1 MDAQARLDYM
11 KFRFPRLEEKRFYR
25 EVADA
30 EADITADEESAEKAA
45 AADRGIPDDP
55 EEQESSGET
64 QHFSVDNEDQ
74 AAKMSM
80 N

>member
-55 EEQESSGET
+55 EEKGSSDEN
-64 QHFSVDNEDQ
+64 QDFSVDNEGQ
-74 AAKMSM
+74 TATMPT